1 MTPCNRKERKKNEK
15 CNIIILNDP
24 CRIEAVVCVII
35 LDSWQLLKVVIL
47 TFLLVFQHVYFC
59 QSFNC
64 WR

>member
-1 MTPCNRKERKKNEK
+1 MTSSKKTK
-15 CNIIILNDP
+15 LHIIKKRTNNK
-24 CRIEAVVCVII
+24 VSFVKFI

-59 QSFNC
+59 QSFDC